1 MRSQKTD
8 SRLSDVQVV
17 ARCPLF
23 AGLPAQELSA
33 LASIGRRQ
41 DFAAGQDLFL
51 AGDPPGGLHVV
62 VRGRI
67 RIYVLSPRNGREITL
82 ALEHPFMTV
91 AELPSLDGGPY
102 PANAQALED
111 SATLLLEQAALDR
124 LLLERSAIAL
134 HLLRTVG
141 GRLRR
146 LVGLVE
152 QLSFQGVLQ
161 RLALYLLE
169 ESSAGLPFA
178 LEPNAVIAA
187 HVGTVPELVSRNLAR
202 LHQSG
207 AIQLAQRRITGL
219 DQEALLELTR
229 D

>member
-1 MRSQKTD
+1 MTAGKQFAKLTD
-8 SRLSDVQVV
+8 SQVV

-23 AGLPAQELSA
+23 AELPAADVTA
-33 LASIGRRQ
+33 LADSGTRRRYS
-41 DFAAGQDLFL
+41 AGQGLFL
-51 AGDPPGGLHVV
+51 AGDRPEGLHIVT
-62 VRGRI
+62 RGRV

-91 AELPSLDGGPY
+91 AELPSFDGGPY
-102 PANAQALED
+102 PANAEALED
-111 SATLLLEQAALDR
+111 CETLLLVQAE
-124 LLLERSAIAL
+124 LERVLAQRSGVAL

-161 RLALYLLE
+161 RLALHLLE
-169 ESSAGLPFA
+169 QSGRVPFR
-178 LEPNAVIAA
+178 LGTNAEIAA
-187 HVGTVPELVSRNLAR
+187 EVGTVPELISRNLAR

-207 AIQLAQRRITGL
+207 AVTLAQRQIVKLDEGL
-219 DQEALLELTR
+219 LRDLLE